1 MEKANL
7 LIVDD
12 DSAIREAM
20 KEYFIIAGFNATTAK
35 DGYETLEF
43 IKYNFNQV
51 DIVITDIMMPGM
63 TGLELTDR
71 IKSDYNIDVIVITG
85 YTEDYSYEEAIKIG
99 ASDIIFKPVR
109 FEELL
114 LRIKRVLREKKVTQE
129 RNEMFKKLKKLA
141 ITDGLTGLFNSRQF
155 YLQIE
160 QEIDRFNRYK
170 HPLSLLMLDIDHFKI
185 FNDTYGHLEGDKVLI
200 KMGEVITSSLRAMDS
215 AYRYGGEEF
224 AIFLPETS
232 ASEAYV
238 VASRIKDRL
247 GNHEFTPFQDQITH
261 VTTSIGVT
269 EYNPPESVHDF
280 VARADMALY
289 KAKGNGRNQVVST
302 LAERDQF

>member
-1 MEKANL
+1 VSIYLKVKVIMEKANL

-238 VASRIKDRL
+238 VASRIKDKL
-247 GNHEFTPFQDQITH
+247 GNHDFTPFQDQITH
-261 VTTSIGVT
+261 VTTSIGAT
-269 EYNPPESVHDF
+269 EYNPP
-280 VARADMALY
+280 
-289 KAKGNGRNQVVST
+289 
-302 LAERDQF
+302 